1 MGLTWT
7 PDARGDYTAT
17 THDFILVAYRTES
30 GAWRWIA
37 MLADGSFEPAGESE
51 RDSDTFEAA
60 RAEAEA
66 WAGEP

>member
-7 PDARGDYTAT
+7 RDARGDYTAT

-30 GAWRWIA
+30 GAWRWMA

-51 RDSDTFEAA
+51 HDHDTPEAA
-60 RAEAEA
+60 RAETEV